1 MSDFRRAQR
10 QFDMGEREVSLDF
23 SAALK
28 RCRSAFSVAVAL
40 ALALVIGRCI
50 MAPDKT
56 EGKTPLKTPKFTIS
70 QRTVEPLLKAE
81 RPYEDLEV
89 SMGTVLRVDGQWRM
103 WYDAFDHTY
112 HNDND
117 AYFCYATSRDG
128 VHWERPNLGLVEY
141 GGSKDNNIL
150 NDGPKAGGM
159 SGATIFLDE
168 KAPAEGRYKYV
179 LARGKK
185 MPGSGFGWY
194 VYGATSPDGIHWQMP
209 PVPLLMKN
217 SDTQTVVIRD
227 GDLYRMYVR
236 MWSEGVFKGKRTVG
250 YCESRTFGNFPDPV
264 QILAPDALD
273 PKDMHFYNSAATKLQ
288 EDLYVMFPSG
298 FYTGDQT
305 VRPHLA
311 VSRDGKTFERVSRDV
326 ALPLGAAGTFDSKS
340 IYVMPGAIPGD
351 KPNTYWFYY
360 AGYDIGHNGEP
371 KYSGGYGRF
380 LLTVEE

>member
-56 EGKTPLKTPKFTIS
+56 EGKTLLKMPKFTIS

-168 KAPAEGRYKYV
+168 KAPAEGRYKWV
-179 LARGKK
+179 FQRGQK
-185 MPGSGFGWY
+185 MPGSGWGWY
-194 VYGATSPDGIHWQMP
+194 VYGATSPDGIHWQFLP
-209 PVPLLMKN
+209 EPLLRKN
-217 SDTQTVVIRD
+217 SDTQTVCFRD

-273 PKDMHFYNSAATKLQ
+273 PKDMHFYNSAATKLK
-288 EDLYVMFPSG
+288 ENLYVIFPSA

-311 VSRDGKTFERVSRDV
+311 MSRDGKTFERVSRDV

-360 AGYDIGHNGEP
+360 AGYDIGHNGKP
-371 KYSGGYGRF
+371 KYSGGFGRF